1 MPVSFIDA
9 AEIRERSQAM
19 YFKANEF
26 HTKALELLDM
36 ADQIKDIINS
46 LGIGAP
52 PVGTLVTLAID
63 NLGTANHQIGQV
75 SDLIEDWAKKL

>member
-1 MPVSFIDA
+1 MSFIDA
-9 AEIRERSQAM
+9 AEIRERSQAI

-36 ADQIKDIINS
+36 ADQIKDIVNS
-46 LGIGAP
+46 LGTGAP
-52 PVGTLVTLAID
+52 PVSTLVTLAID